1 MAVASLVLGILGLL
15 MVLIPSF
22 GMTALIGLLMGIVAL
37 ILGIIGRKKAVEQQE
52 PTGLATAGLVLGII
66 SLVLGGAIFAA
77 CTYCQHK
84 VGKAME
90 QGFGKGLK
98 GVKAF
103 ARDLFAMQTCSELT
117 PAGECRRPRSY
128 FSADTPQVHV
138 VYRMATRGRG
148 ETYSVRWYKVTQ
160 SGSLS
165 SSTLLKEARGKLEQ
179 AIEAS
184 EDGVKR
190 RVVRATLPRPA
201 GGWQP
206 GRYRVKV
213 KVGFS
218 TTGRGF
224 TISAT
229 RSRATPSIPSKPS
242 TVQP

>member
-52 PTGLATAGLVLGII
+52 ATGLATAGLVLGII

-103 ARDLFAMQTCSELT
+103 ARDLFAVQTCSELT
-117 PAGECRRPRSY
+117 PAGECRSPRS
-128 FSADTPQVHV
+128 FFTPDTPQVHV
-138 VYRMATRGRG
+138 VYRTRGRG
-148 ETYSVRWYKVTQ
+148 ETYSVRWYKLTE
-160 SGSLS
+160 SGSSS
-165 SSTLLKEARGKLEQ
+165 SSTLLKEARGRLEQ
-179 AIEAS
+179 AIEAN

-201 GGWQP
+201 AGWQP
-206 GRYRVKV
+206 GAYRVKV
-213 KVGFS
+213 KVGRRS
-218 TTGRGF
+218 IGRRF
-224 TISAT
+224 RIASMPTP
-229 RSRATPSIPSKPS
+229 ATPSSPVKRSPGA
-242 TVQP
+242 TP